1 MRIPHLSVVLA
12 VAVVTCAA
20 CSDDGERESASR
32 ESRPDRDAASG
43 NAAPVAS
50 DLTNLKQRRPPGWT
64 KGDVRPPKD
73 ERPPQEDATPRD
85 AARYPG
91 AHGGLFRY
99 ARKTEI
105 EITAEDRKKMEELRA
120 IPYLSGYVEASGESN
135 VTLYDPEIAYNGYN
149 LYNSG
154 HYPEATLIDMDG
166 RVLHQWSLDIE
177 EVWPD
182 ATRRK
187 MSYYWRRVHL
197 YPNGDLLAI
206 FDSYGLIKLDHD
218 SKLLWSYTRRCH
230 HDLEITEDGSIYVLY
245 RDPTILKGYNNDEPV
260 LPDGIVVLSHE
271 GKHIRE
277 YWLLDCFK
285 NSEYKYMLKW
295 IPRNVTDVFHANS
308 IRVFDGSM
316 EGVSPLYKKGNM
328 LVALRKIDVVAIVDP
343 DTESVVWATSGI
355 ENGLWH
361 KHHDPTLLANGNML
375 VFDNRG
381 RGRVEATKIIEFDPF
396 TLDVAWV
403 YPGAAGEGLYSRTMG
418 ACRRLPNGNTL
429 ISESNYGRAVE
440 VTPDKKIAWEFVS
453 PHRAGENDELIAT
466 LFQVSRLDYDYV
478 QFLGDKPASPGE

>member
-1 MRIPHLSVVLA
+1 MRIPHLLVAFAA
-12 VAVVTCAA
+12 VVVTCAA
-20 CSDDGERESASR
+20 CSDGAGQQTAVQERHSGEE
-32 ESRPDRDAASG
+32 AASPG
-43 NAAPVAS
+43 AVSAPV
-50 DLTNLKQRRPPGWT
+50 DLTRLNQSRPPGWT
-64 KGDVRPPKD
+64 RGDVRPPRH
-73 ERPPQEDATPRD
+73 ERPPNEDPTPRD

-99 ARKTEI
+99 ARKTET
-105 EITAEDRKKMEELRA
+105 EITAEDRKKMDELRA
-120 IPYLSGYVEASGESN
+120 IPYLSGYVEATGESN
-135 VTLYDPEIAYNGYN
+135 VTFYDPETAHNGYN

-154 HYPEATLIDMDG
+154 HYPEAFLIDMEG
-166 RVLHQWSLDIE
+166 NVLHQWSHDIE
-177 EVWPD
+177 DVWPD

-187 MSYYWRRVHL
+187 MSYYWRRLHL

-206 FDSYGLIKLDHD
+206 FDSYGLIKVDKN
-218 SKLLWSYTRRCH
+218 SNLLWSYARRCH

-245 RDPTILKGYNNDEPV
+245 REPTILKGYNNDEPV
-260 LPDGIVVLSHE
+260 LPDGILVLSHE
-271 GKHIRE
+271 GELLRE
-277 YWLLDCFK
+277 YWLLDCFT
-285 NSEYKYMLKW
+285 NSEYAYMLGW

-316 EGVSPLYKKGNM
+316 ESVSPLYKKGNM
-328 LVALRKIDVVAIVDP
+328 LVALRKIDVVAIIDP
-343 DTESVVWATSGI
+343 DTSSVVWATSGI

-381 RGRVEATKIIEFDPF
+381 RGPVEATKIIEFDPL

-403 YPGAAGEGLYSRTMG
+403 YHGEPGEGLYSRTMG

-440 VTPDKKIAWEFVS
+440 VTPDKKIAWEFIS
-453 PHRAGENDELIAT
+453 PHRAGEDNELIAT
-466 LFQVSRLDYDYV
+466 LFEVKRLDYGYV
-478 QFLGDKPASPGE
+478 RFLGERPAPEGD